1 MAVGSQ
7 SGLSVPLPVSSAPR
21 EAGWTGRYLR
31 SALAADAGAALM
43 AGVLA
48 LELRFGSH
56 PRVMTYLWFTFALPA
71 VWLSCVALA
80 RGYEPRFIGAGADEF
95 RRVINA
101 GVGLIAVV
109 AVVSSMVED
118 GPPRGYVFV
127 ALPSAVTLD
136 LAARYWLRKRLHRE
150 RARGGCMRR
159 AVAVGHRRDVAR
171 LVRMLQR
178 EPHHGLAVVAACLAG
193 PGDGAAGIA
202 QVAGVPVH
210 GGPEDVVTA
219 VRDTGADTVAV
230 LACPEINAVELR
242 TLAWALE
249 KTGTD
254 LCLAPALLDIAGPR
268 TSIHPVAGLPLVHV
282 DHPSLT
288 GARQVAK
295 SVFDKLAAIFLLLLL
310 APLLVAIALA
320 VRLDDGGPALSG
332 QLRIGR
338 NNRPFRRYVFRTLAA
353 DGERPWDALTSLGPA
368 DGGLLT
374 CQRNPAVTRTGVWLR
389 RWSLDR
395 LPQLMNILL
404 GQMSL
409 VGPRA
414 LRPEQAMR
422 YSDHMRWRLDV
433 RPGITGLWLIN
444 GAADLPWDEAVRLD
458 LRYVENWSFALDL
471 QILWKTWS
479 AVTAGTGTPEPRVR
493 PPGSVSQPRLPA
505 WAGSVLVLHRVADRL
520 HPDGAVA
527 EHERVDAVLDAGLRG
542 VGRPLEEQYV
552 ALVDLGLQ
560 PPAGVRHVGEQLD
573 ERLPDAV
580 LAALDPR
587 RGDADRVVGVVGDD
601 LLQVAG
607 AERLGVVGK
616 DFLGRARHRSSL
628 QVGTS
633 GIG

>member
-1 MAVGSQ
+1 MAVGSHP
-7 SGLSVPLPVSSAPR
+7 GLSAPLPVSRAPH
-21 EAGWTGRYLR
+21 EASWTARYLR

-43 AGVLA
+43 AGALA
-48 LELRFGSH
+48 LEVRFGSH
-56 PRVMTYLWFTFALPA
+56 PPVMTYVWFTFALPA
-71 VWLSCVALA
+71 VWLGCVALA

-101 GVGLIAVV
+101 GVSLIAAV
-109 AVVSSMVED
+109 AVVSSVAED
-118 GPPRGYVFV
+118 SPPRGYVFV

-171 LVRMLQR
+171 LVRMLR
-178 EPHHGLAVVAACLAG
+178 KEPHHGLTVVAACLAG
-193 PGDGAAGIA
+193 PGDGGAGME

-210 GGPEDVVTA
+210 GGAEDVVTA
-219 VRDTGADTVAV
+219 VRDSDADTVAV
-230 LACPEINAVELR
+230 LACPELNGPQLR

-268 TSIHPVAGLPLVHV
+268 TSIHPVAGLPLLHV

-288 GARQVAK
+288 GARQAAK
-295 SVFDKLAAIFLLLLL
+295 SVFDKLAAIFLLVLL

-320 VRLDDGGPALSG
+320 VHLEDGGPALSG
-332 QLRIGR
+332 QLRVGR
-338 NNRPFRRYVFRTLAA
+338 NNRPFRRYMFRTSAA
-353 DGERPWDALTSLGPA
+353 DGERPWGALTSLGVA
-368 DGGLLT
+368 DVGLLT
-374 CQRNPAVTRTGVWLR
+374 PRRNPEVTRTGVWLR

-414 LRPEQAMR
+414 LRPEEAMR

-433 RPGITGLWLIN
+433 RPGITGLWLIHG
-444 GAADLPWDEAVRLD
+444 GAGLAWDEAVRLD

-479 AVTAGTGTPEPRVR
+479 AVTAGTGTHEPRVR
-493 PPGSVSQPRLPA
+493 PPGRVSQPR
-505 WAGSVLVLHRVADRL
+505 
-520 HPDGAVA
+520 
-527 EHERVDAVLDAGLRG
+527 
-542 VGRPLEEQYV
+542 
-552 ALVDLGLQ
+552 
-560 PPAGVRHVGEQLD
+560 
-573 ERLPDAV
+573 
-580 LAALDPR
+580 
-587 RGDADRVVGVVGDD
+587 
-601 LLQVAG
+601 
-607 AERLGVVGK
+607 
-616 DFLGRARHRSSL
+616 
-628 QVGTS
+628 
-633 GIG
+633 

>member
-1 MAVGSQ
+1 MTIGSHP
-7 SGLSVPLPVSSAPR
+7 GLGVPLPVSNAPR

-31 SALAADAGAALM
+31 STLAADAGAALM
-43 AGVLA
+43 AGALA
-48 LELRFGSH
+48 LEVRPGSH
-56 PRVMTYLWFTFALPA
+56 PPVMTYLWFTFALPA

-80 RGYEPRFIGAGADEF
+80 RGYEPRFIGAGADEY

-101 GVGLIAVV
+101 GVGLIAAV
-109 AVVSSMVED
+109 AVVSSVVED
-118 GPPRGYVFV
+118 SPPRGYVFV

-136 LAARYWLRKRLHRE
+136 LAARCWLRKRLHRE

-171 LVRMLQR
+171 LVRMLRR

-193 PGDGAAGIA
+193 PGDGAAGMA

-230 LACPEINAVELR
+230 LACPEINSVELR
-242 TLAWALE
+242 RLAWALE

-268 TSIHPVAGLPLVHV
+268 TSIHPVAGLPLLHV

-288 GARQVAK
+288 GARQAAK
-295 SVFDKLAAIFLLLLL
+295 SVFDKLAAICLLLLL

-320 VRLDDGGPALSG
+320 VHLEDGGPALSG

-338 NNRPFRRYVFRTLAA
+338 NNRPFRRYMFRTSAT
-353 DGERPWDALTSLGPA
+353 DGERALTSLGAA
-368 DGGLLT
+368 DVGLLT
-374 CQRNPAVTRTGVWLR
+374 SRRNPEVTRTGAWLR

-414 LRPEQAMR
+414 LRPEEAMK

-433 RPGITGLWLIN
+433 RPGITGLWLIS
-444 GAADLPWDEAVRLD
+444 GGADLPWDEAVRLD
-458 LRYVENWSFALDL
+458 LRYVENWCFALDL

-479 AVTAGTGTPEPRVR
+479 AATAGTGDREPRVR
-493 PPGSVSQPRLPA
+493 PPGRVSQLRL
-505 WAGSVLVLHRVADRL
+505 AG
-520 HPDGAVA
+520 GAGG
-527 EHERVDAVLDAGLRG
+527 AGGQRG
-542 VGRPLEEQYV
+542 Q
-552 ALVDLGLQ
+552 
-560 PPAGVRHVGEQLD
+560 
-573 ERLPDAV
+573 
-580 LAALDPR
+580 
-587 RGDADRVVGVVGDD
+587 
-601 LLQVAG
+601 
-607 AERLGVVGK
+607 
-616 DFLGRARHRSSL
+616 SL
-628 QVGTS
+628 CWTV
-633 GIG
+633 